1 MARRLDEITN
11 TLEREILS
19 GAFAAG
25 EQINEVAVAERFGV
39 SRTPVR
45 EALLK
50 LSAMGLVRLVP
61 GRGAMVVGVSL
72 QRVFESYEVLGQL
85 MGMAALL
92 ATRRMTPFAV
102 AQLLSIHEEMRA
114 CLETDARD
122 AYEALDERFHDLITR
137 SAANEVLVEHIDDC
151 KKTVAAV
158 RHASME
164 SHPTLDTVYAEL
176 ERIVAA
182 IRAGDAEEARQAMTS
197 HVRLRGNVASRLV
210 ATWQHQTDKTEAP
223 A

>member
-1 MARRLDEITN
+1 
-11 TLEREILS
+11 
-19 GAFAAG
+19 
-25 EQINEVAVAERFGV
+25 
-39 SRTPVR
+39 
-45 EALLK
+45 
-50 LSAMGLVRLVP
+50 
-61 GRGAMVVGVSL
+61 
-72 QRVFESYEVLGQL
+72 
-85 MGMAALL
+85 
-92 ATRRMTPFAV
+92 
-102 AQLLSIHEEMRA
+102 MRA
-114 CLETDARD
+114 CLETDARE

-164 SHPTLDTVYAEL
+164 SHPTLDTVYAEH